1 MSWAVAVIRGFHE
14 LPQFD
19 RKVGKMQRLLR
30 TSVVLSLLAVGCGPE
45 VLLNVTDGSDWK
57 AFVATRDGGSAST
70 TDLSSL
76 RFRESL
82 CDAQTLIPERGELNE
97 NHIISYLQKQGVDV
111 RVERQRTDLVY
122 LNVAGAGTK
131 SPVRFRVAILKSRE
145 DAGRELHEG
154 ILQHGEGSWGVHR
167 ANLAVLGPLG
177 SAEDDLRFAAR
188 LKLPCWGVFTIAGR
202 DDTFV
207 VPGAY
212 IEP

>member
-1 MSWAVAVIRGFHE
+1 
-14 LPQFD
+14 
-19 RKVGKMQRLLR
+19 MQRHLR
-30 TSVVLSLLAVGCGPE
+30 TSIFLSLLAVSCGPE

-57 AFVATRDGGSAST
+57 AFVADREGGSPST
-70 TDLSSL
+70 AQLSSL
-76 RFRESL
+76 RFRDGL
-82 CDAQTLIPERGELNE
+82 CDAQTLIPERTTLTED
-97 NHIISYLQKQGVDV
+97 HIISFLQKQGIDV
-111 RVERQRTDLVY
+111 RVERQRADLVY
-122 LNVAGAGTK
+122 LNIAGAGTK
-131 SPVRFRVAILKSRE
+131 NPVRFRVAILKSRE
-145 DAGRELHEG
+145 EAGRELHEG

>member
-1 MSWAVAVIRGFHE
+1 MVNMRRHLW
-14 LPQFD
+14 
-19 RKVGKMQRLLR
+19 
-30 TSVVLSLLAVGCGPE
+30 TSIALGLLAAGCGPE

-57 AFVATRDGGSAST
+57 AFVSARGGGSPSTSDLSTIRFRDG
-70 TDLSSL
+70 
-76 RFRESL
+76 L
-82 CDAQTLIPERGELNE
+82 CDAQTLIPERTELNE
-97 NHIISYLQKQGVDV
+97 NHIISFLTKQGVDV

-131 SPVRFRVAILKSRE
+131 TPVRFRVAILKTRE
-145 DAGRELHEG
+145 QAGRELHEG

-202 DDTFV
+202 DDTFM

>member
-1 MSWAVAVIRGFHE
+1 
-14 LPQFD
+14 
-19 RKVGKMQRLLR
+19 MQRHLR
-30 TSVVLSLLAVGCGPE
+30 TSIVLGLLAVGCGPE
-45 VLLNVTDGSDWK
+45 VLLKVTDTSDWK
-57 AFVATRDGGSAST
+57 AFVSDREGGSPSA
-70 TDLSSL
+70 DELSSL
-76 RFRESL
+76 RFRDGL
-82 CDAQTLIPERGELNE
+82 CDTQTLIPERTELNE
-97 NHIISYLQKQGVDV
+97 NHIISFLQKQGVDV

-131 SPVRFRVAILKSRE
+131 NPVRFRVAILKSRE
-145 DAGRELHEG
+145 QAGRELHEG

-177 SAEDDLRFAAR
+177 SAEDDLRFAAK

-207 VPGAY
+207 IPGAY